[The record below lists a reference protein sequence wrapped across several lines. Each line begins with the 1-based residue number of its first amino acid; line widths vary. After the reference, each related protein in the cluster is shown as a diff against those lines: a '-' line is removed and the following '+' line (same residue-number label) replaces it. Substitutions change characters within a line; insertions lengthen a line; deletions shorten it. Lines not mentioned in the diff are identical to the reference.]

1 MCPSCKSILSLALGT
16 MVLES
21 IWPSRSLSFLLCKWV
36 CPSDPSHGTEHIGF
50 GHNTYLMVRQFPE
63 AGNKI
68 QSHFQ
73 GDLAWDRQKVL
84 QEEGS
89 QVLPHIPALC
99 RVHVGVGVVSR
110 RTSAPGLEKV
120 PQPARQLVF
129 QGQGLA
135 FLLSLGEL
143 AAVNK
148 SPAICT
154 HQSCLLT
161 GRPQAVFHAELHTA
175 LS

>member
-1 MCPSCKSILSLALGT
+1 MGWSLSGLL
-16 MVLES
+16 
-21 IWPSRSLSFLLCKWV
+21 SLSFLLCKWV
-36 CPSDPSHGTEHIGF
+36 CPSDLSHCTEHIGF
-50 GHNTYLMVRQFPE
+50 GHYIYLMVSQFPQ
-63 AGNKI
+63 AGNTI

-73 GDLAWDRQKVL
+73 GTCPGTGRRSARGRKP
-84 QEEGS
+84 S
-89 QVLPHIPALC
+89 PSPHPISVH
-99 RVHVGVGVVSR
+99 RVHVGMVFIRKSV
-110 RTSAPGLEKV
+110 PGLEKV
-120 PQPARQLVF
+120 PYAARRLVF

-135 FLLSLGEL
+135 FLLSLGDL

-161 GRPQAVFHAELHTA
+161 GRPQAIFHAELHTT